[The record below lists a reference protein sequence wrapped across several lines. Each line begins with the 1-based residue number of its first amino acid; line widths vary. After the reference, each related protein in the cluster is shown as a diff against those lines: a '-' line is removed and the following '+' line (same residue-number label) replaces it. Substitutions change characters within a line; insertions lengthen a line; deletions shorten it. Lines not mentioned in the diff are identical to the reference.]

1 MIQRSGNTNRKKT
14 NFFES
19 GQRFLTFL
27 MFLHSL
33 GGGKD
38 GLLSKQD
45 SNRKKN
51 NSPHEMVK
59 MVPTTEE
66 GLELCQVAITL
77 SREKREFSII

>member
-1 MIQRSGNTNRKKT
+1 MEKRLTFLSL
-14 NFFES
+14 

-27 MFLHSL
+27 MFLRSL

-45 SNRKKN
+45 SNRKKSS
-51 NSPHEMVK
+51 SPHEMVK
-59 MVPTTEE
+59 MVPITEE